1 MAKLLDYDTLR
12 KGIAGLAAKIRGDI
26 QADSFYNVVT
36 GVGTGRDKSSYG
48 VWTDDPIMP
57 DAELESLY
65 ANNDLAAV
73 IVEKIVED
81 SLRDGFTVRRAEA
94 SPEEDADLSKRV
106 LARWTELQAEEMRF
120 MRGAVWGR
128 LFGGGG
134 LLLNVEGAG
143 SLSSPLD
150 DAKVKHIKSIKDVD
164 KQQLQAHSWE
174 ANGDVKT
181 YLWTQVISGYAGAYA
196 AQPVEV
202 HASRFIL
209 FPGAR
214 TTARKRQ
221 ENQGWDLSVLQ
232 RVRNTLLSFDGMW
245 KNVDTMF
252 QDASQAVFHMQG
264 LIQALGEGTG
274 KDDVSIRMAVM
285 DKYRSNNRALILDAG
300 DEAGNGKEDYKVVDR
315 ASLGGLD
322 KVMQNYMIR
331 LATAARMPLT
341 VLLGMAPAGMDAT
354 GESDMVLY
362 YNTVDNYRKQVL
374 TERVL
379 RLVRI
384 IVTELEA
391 EEDRELD
398 AIGPPSEDELAEKA
412 ARKEANEEFGEW
424 EIVWPELS
432 RPNPLDVATAEN
444 MRVTSLMAA
453 VTTLVIQPEE
463 AAMALETAAPG
474 LGLRLDMESRK
485 TALEAAHEEISNR
498 EVGLGAKEAESE
510 LSTNAAVTVAKA
522 KPAPNANNASK
533 AKQSGRK
540 TPSKAARRQV

>member
-1 MAKLLDYDTLR
+1 MAKLLDYAALR
-12 KGIAGLAAKIRGDI
+12 SGIAGLAAKIRQDLQEDAFFNG
-26 QADSFYNVVT
+26 VT

-48 VWTDDPIMP
+48 VWTDDPIMS
-57 DAELESLY
+57 DFELELLY

-81 SLRDGFTVRRAEA
+81 ALRDGFTVRRTES
-94 SPEEDADLSKRV
+94 SPEQDAELSKRV
-106 LARWTELQAEEMRF
+106 LARWTELQGQEMRF

-134 LLLNVEGAG
+134 LLLNVKGAG
-143 SLSSPLD
+143 GLSSPLD
-150 DAKVKHIKSIKDVD
+150 DTKVKSITSIKDVD
-164 KQQLQAHSWE
+164 KQQLQPYTWE
-174 ANGDVKT
+174 PNGDVKT
-181 YLWTQVISGYAGAYA
+181 YLWTQVITGFAGAYA

-221 ENQGWDLSVLQ
+221 ENRGWDLSVLQ

-245 KNVDTMF
+245 KNVDAMF
-252 QDASQAVFHMQG
+252 ADASQAVFHMQG

-274 KDDVSIRMAVM
+274 KDDVSIRMAIM
-285 DKYRSNNRALILDAG
+285 DKFRSNNRALIMDAG

-379 RLVRI
+379 RLVKL
-384 IVTELEA
+384 IVTELQASDKAQLDAALPPVEG
-391 EEDRELD
+391 EEDLPD
-398 AIGPPSEDELAEKA
+398 EDH
-412 ARKEANEEFGEW
+412 GDW

-432 RPNPLDVATAEN
+432 RPVPLDVATAEN

-453 VTTLVIQPEE
+453 VVNQVIQPEE

-474 LGLRLDMESRK
+474 LGLRLDMDSRK
-485 TALEAAHEEISNR
+485 QALEAAHEEIANR
-498 EVGLGAKEAESE
+498 EVGLGKMENESE
-510 LSTNAAVTVAKA
+510 VSTSAAVEVAKS
-522 KPAPNANNASK
+522 KPAPVPNAANSSK

-540 TPSKAARRQV
+540 TPSKAAKRQV